1 MAHRFATTRDSEW
14 AYAVSVGGVVI
25 DRGNKK
31 AMVRVHKANPGST
44 LWGLTRTTIGE
55 EIS

>member
-25 DRGNKK
+25 DRGNKR